1 MTKAAILAAFVFWL
15 NTYYI
20 VPGNSMRL
28 REFTKKP
35 EVDLFEI
42 NMRPKNLEQLAS
54 QIQGARVGMEFEMC
68 VPDAGYQERE
78 IEPEPERQ
86 DEDSSSL
93 RDIENFFMGGNNSRQ
108 SVNRL
113 MDRLKDRW
121 REWTANQVEAMWE
134 VDKKEFISDY
144 LYNNDVDGA
153 KNMSDTEFEELVAK
167 TLDYSDENY
176 STIYDEYHSEK
187 SDELTEEQFLED
199 EGLDTMFDVFNEY
212 DHIVDWPYWTESEP
226 TSSPDISG
234 EDVALS
240 FSDGVGVNAVYSSGR
255 YRNVNKTD
263 WRVEPDGSI
272 STNDDNT
279 DAGLE
284 FVTPD
289 GGLPLDVMLEKM
301 DLVKKWADDT
311 GCYTNRSTGLHIS
324 VSVPNFSRLT
334 VDYVKLVLLLGD
346 NYVLDVFNR
355 SSNTFAKSSFDYVN
369 NAVRNKPDVIPEIFD
384 KMRRYLAHLGAQ
396 SIASANT
403 GKYFSVNFKDKY
415 IEFRSPGG
423 DWLDD
428 RFWNEVKPTMLRFI
442 VALDAASDPDKYRE
456 EYLKKLYK
464 LLERHTQKQGD
475 ITQLFA
481 KYVAREIPRSA
492 LVSFVRQAQ
501 TGRNVSR
508 GVASGQKYWWK
519 VELPGY
525 SYGIEVVGKDA
536 EEAKQRALD
545 STPEW
550 VRQGVT
556 AGRLRATPVRPYDL
570 DTQRNELEPGN
581 ETEPRYEIYNSDNP
595 NQVIGMFYSLPG
607 SATAVFRQYLR
618 NRGISPDR
626 YGFRHVTS

>member
-1 MTKAAILAAFVFWL
+1 
-15 NTYYI
+15 
-20 VPGNSMRL
+20 MRL

-42 NMRPKNLEQLAS
+42 NMSPKNLEQLAS

-68 VPDAGYQERE
+68 VPDARTTDEQEIESKRERE
-78 IEPEPERQ
+78 
-86 DEDSSSL
+86 DEESGSL
-93 RDIENFFMGGNNSRQ
+93 SDIEEFFRGGNNSRQ

-113 MDRLKDRW
+113 MDRLEDRW
-121 REWTANQVEAMWE
+121 RGWTANQTEAMWK

-153 KNMSDTEFEELVAK
+153 KGMSDEEFEELVAK
-167 TLDYSDENY
+167 SLDYTEENY
-176 STIYDEYHSEK
+176 STIYEAYSELK
-187 SDELTEEQFLED
+187 YDELTEEEFLED
-199 EGLDTMFDVFNEY
+199 EGLDTMVDVYIEY
-212 DHIVDWPYWTESEP
+212 DHIVDWPYWSEP
-226 TSSPDISG
+226 ETINSSEFSG
-234 EDVALS
+234 EDVAES
-240 FSDGVGVNAVYSSGR
+240 FSRRVGVNAVYSSDS
-255 YRNVNKTD
+255 YRNINKTD

-272 STNDDNT
+272 STNDDDT

-301 DLVKKWADDT
+301 DLVKRWADDT
-311 GCYTNRSTGLHIS
+311 GCYTNSSTGLHIS

-355 SSNTFAKSSFDYVN
+355 SSNTYAKSSFDYIYK
-369 NAVRNKPDVIPEIFD
+369 AVRNKPDVIPEIFD

-442 VALDAASDPDKYRE
+442 VALDAASNPDKYRE

-481 KYVAREIPRSA
+481 KYVAKEIPRSA

-501 TGRNVSR
+501 TRRNVSR

-525 SYGIEVVGKDA
+525 NYGIEVVGKDA

-545 STPEW
+545 STPDW

-570 DTQRNELEPGN
+570 DTQRNELEPRN
-581 ETEPRYEIYNSDNP
+581 ETEPRYEIYRSENP
-595 NQVIGMFYSLPG
+595 NQIIGMFYAMPG
-607 SATAVFRQYLR
+607 SERAVFRQYLS
-618 NRGISPDR
+618 NRGINSPGG
-626 YGFRHVTS
+626 YGYRRVTS

>member
-1 MTKAAILAAFVFWL
+1 
-15 NTYYI
+15 
-20 VPGNSMRL
+20 MRL

-42 NMRPKNLEQLAS
+42 NMSPKNLEQLAS

-68 VPDAGYQERE
+68 VPGAGESEQES
-78 IEPEPERQ
+78 EPER
-86 DEDSSSL
+86 ESEYEGAL
-93 RDIENFFMGGNNSRQ
+93 NLEEIEEFFRGGNNSSRAV
-108 SVNRL
+108 SNL
-113 MDRLKDRW
+113 MYNLKSRW
-121 REWTANQVEAMWE
+121 DDWANEQIEAMWKK
-134 VDKKEFISDY
+134 DKTEYIRDY

-153 KNMSDTEFEELVAK
+153 KNMSDEEFEELVDQ
-167 TLDYSDENY
+167 TLDHSEQNY
-176 STIYDEYHSEK
+176 STIYDAYHDEQYGDLSEQ
-187 SDELTEEQFLED
+187 DFLED
-199 EGLDTMFDVFNEY
+199 QGLDTMLDVYNEY
-212 DHIVDWPYWTESEP
+212 DHIVDWPYWSEP
-226 TSSPDISG
+226 EPTRSPKISG
-234 EDVALS
+234 EEVAES
-240 FSDGVGVNAVYSSGR
+240 FGDSVGVNAVYSSGI

-272 STNDDNT
+272 STNDDDT

-284 FVTPD
+284 FITPD

-301 DLVKKWADDT
+301 DLVKRWADDT
-311 GCYTNRSTGLHIS
+311 GCYTNNSTGLHIS

-334 VDYVKLVLLLGD
+334 IDYVKLVLLLGD

-355 SSNTFAKSSFDYVN
+355 SSNTYAKSSFDYVN
-369 NAVRNKPDVIPEIFD
+369 RTVRDKPNVIPEIFD

-423 DWLDD
+423 DWLND

-442 VALDAASDPDKYRE
+442 VALDAASNPDKYRE

-464 LLERHTQKQGD
+464 LLEKHTQKQGD

-481 KYVAREIPRSA
+481 KYVAGEMPRSA

-501 TGRNVSR
+501 TSRNVAR

-519 VELPGY
+519 VELPGS
-525 SYGIEVVGKDA
+525 SYAIEVVGKDA
-536 EEAKQRALD
+536 EEAKQMALNG
-545 STPEW
+545 TPEW
-550 VRQGVT
+550 VSQGVT
-556 AGRLRATPVRPYDL
+556 AGRLRATPTRQYDL

-581 ETEPRYEIYNSDNP
+581 ETEIQYEVFAVDNP
-595 NQVIGMFYSLPG
+595 NEIIGRFYSSPAPE
-607 SATAVFRQYLR
+607 SRRAIFRQYLS
-618 NRGISPDR
+618 NSGINSPGG
-626 YGFRHVTS
+626 YGYRRAQS

>member
-1 MTKAAILAAFVFWL
+1 
-15 NTYYI
+15 
-20 VPGNSMRL
+20 MRL

-42 NMRPKNLEQLAS
+42 NMSPKNLEQLAS

-68 VPDAGYQERE
+68 VPDARTTDEQEIESKRERE
-78 IEPEPERQ
+78 
-86 DEDSSSL
+86 DEESGSL
-93 RDIENFFMGGNNSRQ
+93 SDIEEFFRGGNNSRQ

-113 MDRLKDRW
+113 MDRLEDRW
-121 REWTANQVEAMWE
+121 RGWTDNQIEAMWK

-153 KNMSDTEFEELVAK
+153 KGMSDEEFEELVAK
-167 TLDYSDENY
+167 SLDYTEENY
-176 STIYDEYHSEK
+176 STIYEAYSELK
-187 SDELTEEQFLED
+187 YDELTEEEFLED
-199 EGLDTMFDVFNEY
+199 EGLDTMVDVYIEY
-212 DHIVDWPYWTESEP
+212 DHIVDWPYWSEP
-226 TSSPDISG
+226 ETISSSEFSG
-234 EDVALS
+234 EDVAES
-240 FSDGVGVNAVYSSGR
+240 FSRRVGVNAVYSSDS
-255 YRNVNKTD
+255 YRNINKTD

-272 STNDDNT
+272 STNDDDT

-301 DLVKKWADDT
+301 DLVKRWADDT
-311 GCYTNRSTGLHIS
+311 GCYTNSSTGLHIS

-355 SSNTFAKSSFDYVN
+355 SSNTYAKSSFDYIYK
-369 NAVRNKPDVIPEIFD
+369 AVRNKPDVIPEIFD

-442 VALDAASDPDKYRE
+442 VALDAASNPDKYRE

-481 KYVAREIPRSA
+481 KYVAKEIPRSA

-501 TGRNVSR
+501 TRRNVSR

-525 SYGIEVVGKDA
+525 NYGIEVVGKDA

-545 STPEW
+545 STPDW

-570 DTQRNELEPGN
+570 DTQRNELEPRN
-581 ETEPRYEIYNSDNP
+581 ETEPRYEIYRSENP
-595 NQVIGMFYSLPG
+595 NQIIGMFYAMPG
-607 SATAVFRQYLR
+607 SERAVFRQYLS
-618 NRGISPDR
+618 NRGINSPGG
-626 YGFRHVTS
+626 YGIRQAQS

>member
-1 MTKAAILAAFVFWL
+1 
-15 NTYYI
+15 
-20 VPGNSMRL
+20 MRL

-42 NMRPKNLEQLAS
+42 NMSPKNLEQLAS

-68 VPDAGYQERE
+68 VPDARTTDEQEIESKRERE
-78 IEPEPERQ
+78 
-86 DEDSSSL
+86 DEESGSL
-93 RDIENFFMGGNNSRQ
+93 SDIEEFFRGGNNSRQ

-113 MDRLKDRW
+113 MDRLEDRW
-121 REWTANQVEAMWE
+121 RGWTDNQIEAMWK

-153 KNMSDTEFEELVAK
+153 KGMSDEEFEELVAK
-167 TLDYSDENY
+167 SLDYTEENY
-176 STIYDEYHSEK
+176 STIYEAYSELK
-187 SDELTEEQFLED
+187 YDELTEEEFLED
-199 EGLDTMFDVFNEY
+199 EGLDTMVDVYIEY
-212 DHIVDWPYWTESEP
+212 DHIVDWPYWSEP
-226 TSSPDISG
+226 ETINSSEFSG
-234 EDVALS
+234 EDVAES
-240 FSDGVGVNAVYSSGR
+240 FSRRVGVNAVYSSDS
-255 YRNVNKTD
+255 YRNINKTD

-272 STNDDNT
+272 STNDDDT

-301 DLVKKWADDT
+301 DLVKRWADDT
-311 GCYTNRSTGLHIS
+311 GCYTNSSTGLHIS

-355 SSNTFAKSSFDYVN
+355 SSNTYAKSSFDYIYK
-369 NAVRNKPDVIPEIFD
+369 AVRNKPDVIPEIFD

-442 VALDAASDPDKYRE
+442 VALDAASNPDKYRE

-481 KYVAREIPRSA
+481 KYVAKEIPRSA

-501 TGRNVSR
+501 TRRNVSR

-525 SYGIEVVGKDA
+525 NYGIEVVGKDA

-545 STPEW
+545 STPDW

-570 DTQRNELEPGN
+570 DTQRNELEPRN
-581 ETEPRYEIYNSDNP
+581 ETEPRYEIYRSENP
-595 NQVIGMFYSLPG
+595 NQIIGMFYAMPG
-607 SATAVFRQYLR
+607 SERAVFRQYLS
-618 NRGISPDR
+618 NRGINSPGG
-626 YGFRHVTS
+626 YGIRQAQS

>member
-1 MTKAAILAAFVFWL
+1 
-15 NTYYI
+15 
-20 VPGNSMRL
+20 MRL

-42 NMRPKNLEQLAS
+42 NMSPKNLEQLAS

-68 VPDAGYQERE
+68 VPDARTTDEQEIESKRERE
-78 IEPEPERQ
+78 
-86 DEDSSSL
+86 DEESGSL
-93 RDIENFFMGGNNSRQ
+93 SDIEEFFRGGNNSRQ

-113 MDRLKDRW
+113 MDRLEDRW
-121 REWTANQVEAMWE
+121 RGWTANQTEAMWK

-153 KNMSDTEFEELVAK
+153 KGMSDEEFEELVAK
-167 TLDYSDENY
+167 SLDYTEENY
-176 STIYDEYHSEK
+176 STIYEAYSELK
-187 SDELTEEQFLED
+187 YDELTEEEFLED
-199 EGLDTMFDVFNEY
+199 EGLDTMVDVYIEY
-212 DHIVDWPYWTESEP
+212 DHIVDWPYWSEP
-226 TSSPDISG
+226 ETINSSEFSG
-234 EDVALS
+234 EDVAES
-240 FSDGVGVNAVYSSGR
+240 FSRRVGVNAVYSSDS
-255 YRNVNKTD
+255 YRNINKTD

-272 STNDDNT
+272 STNDDDT

-301 DLVKKWADDT
+301 DLVKRWADDT
-311 GCYTNRSTGLHIS
+311 GCYTNSSTGLHIS

-355 SSNTFAKSSFDYVN
+355 SSNTYAKSSFDYIYK
-369 NAVRNKPDVIPEIFD
+369 AVRNKPDVIPEIFD

-403 GKYFSVNFKDKY
+403 DKYFSVNFKDKY

-442 VALDAASDPDKYRE
+442 VALDAASNPDKYRE

-481 KYVAREIPRSA
+481 KYVAKEIPRSA

-501 TGRNVSR
+501 TRRNVSR

-525 SYGIEVVGKDA
+525 NYGIEVVGKDA

-545 STPEW
+545 STPDW

-570 DTQRNELEPGN
+570 DTQRNELEPRN
-581 ETEPRYEIYNSDNP
+581 ETEPRYEIYRSENP
-595 NQVIGMFYSLPG
+595 NQIIGMFYAMPG
-607 SATAVFRQYLR
+607 SERAVFRQYLS
-618 NRGISPDR
+618 NRGINSPGG
-626 YGFRHVTS
+626 YGIRQAQS